1 MQSEGVRSTQG
12 VVARREFAFGVGIL
26 RRITLVRTIRGRK
39 QSRTLVKALS
49 KSARKGGQR
58 FMTRPRLT
66 RTYVP
71 AGTSRSVVCG
81 STAMAFGLRPFVRG
95 HVTPPRSKC
104 AG

>member
-1 MQSEGVRSTQG
+1 MQSEGLRSTQG

-58 FMTRPRLT
+58 FMTRPHLA
-66 RTYVP
+66 P
-71 AGTSRSVVCG
+71 AAFLSERPSR
-81 STAMAFGLRPFVRG
+81 GLRAHSVAARG
-95 HVTPPRSKC
+95 GGRQSERGEPCSDDS
-104 AG
+104 